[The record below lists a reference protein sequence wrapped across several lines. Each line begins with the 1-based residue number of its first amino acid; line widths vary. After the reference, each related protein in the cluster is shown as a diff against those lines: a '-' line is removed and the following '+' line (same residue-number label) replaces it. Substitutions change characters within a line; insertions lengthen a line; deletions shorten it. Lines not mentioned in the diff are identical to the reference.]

1 MNENTPQNVSKSSSI
16 GDEIGIIKILV
27 CLKSKWNFLLVFLF
41 FGIALAET
49 GPLSTY
55 GVLER
60 EDEVLLTSAVEDTHL
75 KQNIEKPSADNGFCS
90 NLLDVSQQLH
100 VVLAGFS
107 PLMLDKSNRKLLFV
121 MCMFVFLLLRKMQ
134 DNKTKRG
141 YLLKQSPKGLCEML
155 KNGTFSDVFVVK
167 LIDYFYVLRANA
179 RVENPGCLL
188 NCFRFYALLVK
199 KHAIQTNESI
209 QDASNTLLTAVRK
222 FLYRRL
228 LSSTSV
234 NVMRGSAMVA
244 PATMAITRN
253 FNQ

>member
-49 GPLSTY
+49 SPLSTY

-100 VVLAGFS
+100 VVLASEGGH
-107 PLMLDKSNRKLLFV
+107 KLIFV
-121 MCMFVFLLLRKMQ
+121 VCILGLLLAYEGLRC
-134 DNKTKRG
+134 R

-188 NCFRFYALLVK
+188 NSFRFYALLVK

-209 QDASNTLLTAVRK
+209 QDAFNTLLTAVRK
-222 FLYRRL
+222 YLYRRL